1 MRNRGDQKTMKPTR
15 HNFPSIFFYSS
26 LLITIFVIIPQTT
39 KASDHNLYSQ
49 SYILN
54 KLQSNDIV
62 FLGTRHNQPPILKFI
77 SIIIT
82 ELHNTGVTHIGLE
95 IASDQQGKIEQFM
108 KTGAGLNDL
117 QIHSQIDCQEY
128 RNLFKVIKDLDP
140 NKRPKLVGL
149 DLPKSKYKKKISRD
163 EWMAKMIAAVFD
175 SNSNAKILVVVGN
188 NHILK
193 KLDLKDHVV
202 NRHGSI
208 RQYLSKNRGEFR
220 ILSIG
225 QVIGESVY
233 EDDLRRDFGYIDG
246 AVAVDLD
253 ERFAGWKLG
262 IVESVAIKRGKV
274 WELLDGLVV
283 YQ

>member
-1 MRNRGDQKTMKPTR
+1 MRNRGDQKTMKPIR
-15 HNFPSIFFYSS
+15 YNFPSIFFYSS
-26 LLITIFVIIPQTT
+26 LLITIFIIIPQTT

-220 ILSIG
+220 I
-225 QVIGESVY
+225 
-233 EDDLRRDFGYIDG
+233 F
-246 AVAVDLD
+246 
-253 ERFAGWKLG
+253 
-262 IVESVAIKRGKV
+262 
-274 WELLDGLVV
+274 
-283 YQ
+283 